1 MEFSFFKKSIPYPTF
16 YEMRMKPPAPSIAT
30 ILSRPPPSE
39 RELNILAMRRQ
50 LQQYE
55 EEDRMRNYPYRAN
68 NAKEEFDLIYKDS
81 TEDFEQE
88 KENKPWS
95 RNGRRFSF

>member
-1 MEFSFFKKSIPYPTF
+1 
-16 YEMRMKPPAPSIAT
+16 MKPPAPSIAT

-68 NAKEEFDLIYKDS
+68 DAKE
-81 TEDFEQE
+81 
-88 KENKPWS
+88 
-95 RNGRRFSF
+95 